1 MNTKITELRQ
11 KLTPYL
17 AELIAKSYFS
27 VIKPASTLARKV
39 FEFKNIQRLFGVLVV
54 ISAISLAS
62 FPGSVSG
69 LQTAIETNYSQV
81 QANIPEIKTE
91 RSIRLPVDSFT
102 ITQGYNLLHPGI
114 DLAAVKGSPVY
125 PIMDGVVEKIG
136 HERFAFGNNVIVV
149 HGSGLMS
156 IYAHLSKIEVKEG
169 EKISKDSIVGLVGST
184 GWSTG
189 PHLHLQVWQENHW
202 ANPRAF
208 FEGYFG
214 QRLASTR

>member
-1 MNTKITELRQ
+1 MKIKIKKLERKITPIISIYIVKIYSSVLR
-11 KLTPYL
+11 PVS
-17 AELIAKSYFS
+17 AW
-27 VIKPASTLARKV
+27 ARKV

-54 ISAISLAS
+54 VLAFSLAN

-69 LQTAIETNYSQV
+69 LQTTIETNFSKV
-81 QANIPEIKTE
+81 QTNVPEIKTE
-91 RSIRLPVDSFT
+91 QSIRLPLESFT
-102 ITQGYNLLHPGI
+102 ITQGYHLFHPGI
-114 DLAAVKGSPVY
+114 DFATVKGTPVY
-125 PIMDGVVEKIG
+125 PIMEGVVEKVG
-136 HERFAFGNNVIVV
+136 QERFAFGNHVIVS

-156 IYAHLSKIEVKEG
+156 VYAHLSKIEVKEG
-169 EKISKDSIVGLVGST
+169 EEITKDSIIGLVGST

-189 PHLHLQVWQENHW
+189 PHLHLQVWQDNHW

>member
-1 MNTKITELRQ
+1 MNKKLKGIKRKIVPTLS
-11 KLTPYL
+11 KYSVGVY
-17 AELIAKSYFS
+17 KSFL
-27 VIKPASTLARKV
+27 KPASILARKV

-54 ISAISLAS
+54 ASTFSLAV

-69 LQTAIETNYSQV
+69 LQTAIETNFSKV
-81 QANIPEIKTE
+81 NSNVPEITTKN
-91 RSIRLPVDSFT
+91 SVRLPVDSFT
-102 ITQGYNLLHPGI
+102 LTQGYNFLHPGI

-125 PIMDGVVEKIG
+125 PIMDGVVEKVG
-136 HERFAFGNNVIVV
+136 HERFAFGNHVIVN
-149 HGSGLMS
+149 HGSGLLS

-169 EKISKDSIVGLVGST
+169 ETVTKDSIVGLVGST